1 MFNDFKLRFF
11 ILYLLLNSEYEYGR
25 KGKSKSKTEGGRRKS
40 TRNRRVLYDDMDD
53 FVVSGSDDSDESYT
67 KRKKKSKGR
76 SKTYKDDS
84 WDSDV
89 TSDEGYTKKK
99 SSKKTKSVK
108 RAANNKPKSKP
119 KQKRYSE
126 DSDVEFDEYTGVNE
140 KNILDEDDA
149 PLQKSR
155 RTRGKR
161 TKYNL
166 ILDDS
171 SESEQEKAKGPGKQI
186 ENCVDSTEEE
196 YDAKDEDDDEDLSE
210 EDPDEYIE
218 DDDSKEKSEDK
229 DVSDIN
235 NQVQIAND
243 ARTLSQNF

>member
-1 MFNDFKLRFF
+1 
-11 ILYLLLNSEYEYGR
+11 
-25 KGKSKSKTEGGRRKS
+25 
-40 TRNRRVLYDDMDD
+40 MDD

-149 PLQKSR
+149 PLQKNR

-218 DDDSKEKSEDK
+218 DDDSKEKFEDK

>member
-1 MFNDFKLRFF
+1 
-11 ILYLLLNSEYEYGR
+11 
-25 KGKSKSKTEGGRRKS
+25 
-40 TRNRRVLYDDMDD
+40 MDD

-67 KRKKKSKGR
+67 RRKKKSKGR

-89 TSDEGYTKKK
+89 TSDEGHGKKK
-99 SSKKTKSVK
+99 SSKKTKFVK
-108 RAANNKPKSKP
+108 RTSNNKTKSKP
-119 KQKRYSE
+119 KPKRYSE

-155 RTRGKR
+155 KTRGKK

-171 SESEQEKAKGPGKQI
+171 SESEHEKAKGPGKQI

-196 YDAKDEDDDEDLSE
+196 YDAKDEDDDEDISE
-210 EDPDEYIE
+210 EDPDDYIE
-218 DDDSKEKSEDK
+218 DDDSKEKSEENDA
-229 DVSDIN
+229 SDIN
-235 NQVQIAND
+235 NQVQIANN
-243 ARTLSQNF
+243 ARTLNHNF

>member
-1 MFNDFKLRFF
+1 
-11 ILYLLLNSEYEYGR
+11 
-25 KGKSKSKTEGGRRKS
+25 
-40 TRNRRVLYDDMDD
+40 MDD

-99 SSKKTKSVK
+99 SHKKTKSVK
-108 RAANNKPKSKP
+108 RSSNNKPKSKP

-149 PLQKSR
+149 PLQKNR
-155 RTRGKR
+155 RTTS
-161 TKYNL
+161 TKVG
-166 ILDDS
+166 IR
-171 SESEQEKAKGPGKQI
+171 I
-186 ENCVDSTEEE
+186 V
-196 YDAKDEDDDEDLSE
+196 
-210 EDPDEYIE
+210 
-218 DDDSKEKSEDK
+218 
-229 DVSDIN
+229 
-235 NQVQIAND
+235 
-243 ARTLSQNF
+243 

>member
-1 MFNDFKLRFF
+1 
-11 ILYLLLNSEYEYGR
+11 
-25 KGKSKSKTEGGRRKS
+25 
-40 TRNRRVLYDDMDD
+40 MDD

-67 KRKKKSKGR
+67 RRKKKSKGR

-89 TSDEGYTKKK
+89 TSDEGHGKKK
-99 SSKKTKSVK
+99 SSKKTKFVK
-108 RAANNKPKSKP
+108 RTSNNKTKSKP
-119 KQKRYSE
+119 KPKRYSE

-155 RTRGKR
+155 KTRGKK

-171 SESEQEKAKGPGKQI
+171 SESEHEKAKGPGKQI

-196 YDAKDEDDDEDLSE
+196 YDAKDEEDDEDISE
-210 EDPDEYIE
+210 EDPDDYIE
-218 DDDSKEKSEDK
+218 DDDSKEKSEENDA
-229 DVSDIN
+229 SDIN
-235 NQVQIAND
+235 NQVQIANN
-243 ARTLSQNF
+243 ARTLNHNF

>member
-1 MFNDFKLRFF
+1 
-11 ILYLLLNSEYEYGR
+11 
-25 KGKSKSKTEGGRRKS
+25 
-40 TRNRRVLYDDMDD
+40 MDD

-67 KRKKKSKGR
+67 RRKKKSKGR

-89 TSDEGYTKKK
+89 TSDEGHGKKK
-99 SSKKTKSVK
+99 SSKKTEFVK
-108 RAANNKPKSKP
+108 RTSNNKTKSKP
-119 KQKRYSE
+119 KPKRYSE

-155 RTRGKR
+155 KTRGKK

-171 SESEQEKAKGPGKQI
+171 SESEHEKAKGPGKQI

-196 YDAKDEDDDEDLSE
+196 YDAKDEEDDEDISE
-210 EDPDEYIE
+210 EDPDDYIE
-218 DDDSKEKSEDK
+218 DDDSKEKSEENDA
-229 DVSDIN
+229 SDIN
-235 NQVQIAND
+235 NQVQIANN
-243 ARTLSQNF
+243 ARTLNHNF